1 MIEHKAKMNSNIA
14 WINSNQNNTNLNMSL
29 DRYRVKSE
37 RVQIYNMVLELVLLI
52 QLFLIPQQLLMLDF
66 LKMLLSSINQFVCD
80 S

>member
-66 LKMLLSSINQFVCD
+66 LKILLSSINQFVCD

>member
-1 MIEHKAKMNSNIA
+1 
-14 WINSNQNNTNLNMSL
+14 MSL

>member
-37 RVQIYNMVLELVLLI
+37 RVQIYNMVLEAG
-52 QLFLIPQQLLMLDF
+52 FSS
-66 LKMLLSSINQFVCD
+66 SSISHPSTTFDARFSEDAAQ
-80 S
+80 